1 MLQRILVTIVLF
13 TVSTSCRNYF
23 QVFLGTDYQKQVFSS
38 VCVLCLGRERIEME
52 GMGNK
57 RNKFILI
64 YLYSYVFTY
73 IYSYLFTYII
83 YIYLMFFGS
92 CRNQNMIVLTDK
104 LK

>member
-1 MLQRILVTIVLF
+1 MLQRILVTIALF

-38 VCVLCLGRERIEME
+38 VCVLCLDRERIEME

-64 YLYSYVFTY
+64 YLYSY
-73 IYSYLFTYII
+73 IFTYII